1 MGIIIEPGLDS
12 QLWEGRQG
20 VASFFPYKVD
30 KGWNAFISGAYPYE
44 TRADYPLK
52 GGEKRKVWAVGLA
65 ESETLEGPW
74 KRMGEEI
81 NPITSIHPQFV
92 ENPIVSKLPNGT
104 YIAMFDGGRTI

>member
-1 MGIIIEPGLDS
+1 MGIMIEPGLDS

-52 GGEKRKVWAVGLA
+52 GGKSAKYGLWDWPNQKTWKDHGNVWVRK
-65 ESETLEGPW
+65 
-74 KRMGEEI
+74 
-81 NPITSIHPQFV
+81 SIQ
-92 ENPIVSKLPNGT
+92 
-104 YIAMFDGGRTI
+104 